1 MNLEAHLHELSE
13 KHRAMEAEIE
23 AEMMSPSSDSLLIT
37 ELKRRKL
44 RIKDEI
50 VRLQAREAA

>member
-1 MNLEAHLHELSE
+1 MNLEAHLRELVE
-13 KHRAMEAEIE
+13 KHSTLESAIE
-23 AEMMSPSSDSLLIT
+23 REMMSPSADSLKIT

-50 VRLQAREAA
+50 ARLQAREAA

>member
-23 AEMMSPSSDSLLIT
+23 TEMMSPSSDSLLIT

-44 RIKDEI
+44 RLKDEI
-50 VRLQAREAA
+50 VRLQAKEAA